1 MFGKG
6 LETSSHEAHQT
17 LEVPEIVKFL
27 EMRERRGQ
35 RKPRFRI
42 AQKFSLPAFTEPL
55 VWTVCLWLPKIYLDR
70 HRELQTVVTAER
82 DIFTD
87 RMGRLGAASAWEAYC
102 QGMIDEWQSA
112 NIITALILSAAGSF
126 LALPDINN
134 ASRCALLFSLL
145 SSLASI
151 AHSAF
156 YAHIYRNKL
165 ANKHFSIIQL
175 STYLAY
181 YCFVDNILLCIPLIN
196 MFYAIGAFSVSIII
210 YLWPRSQH
218 ETNAGPPTLG
228 LGGSIVLILIFAA
241 QLAFIVISY
250 IASQALTFTTDE
262 LLDASK
268 NRELAMDMKHEKEAD
283 AAKAAIITSMAVV
296 NDPDYK
302 LDSIAHSSTP
312 ARWLR
317 YDWRITE
324 AAIPL
329 GYEDGQPDSYMWEHQ
344 QLYVVRV
351 PYEGRYRAGKLG
363 WHIGAK
369 RYMYIPYGPNR
380 SEVMLERADC
390 DILSGVHS
398 DFAWYRVRE
407 GERFNVSRNE
417 IPEPWELFAINP
429 TIDRAERAYGGQ
441 QLGEV
446 LNGARHASIPFL
458 GEEILITPFLVLLI
472 KKGAMASP
480 DAVSADAFLS
490 PPLPGGVAQT
500 GVRNNSTRASAGSV
514 SPTSSIPPPA
524 TAPPRVRRT
533 GTMPVL
539 FGGIGKA

>member
-1 MFGKG
+1 MALSDF
-6 LETSSHEAHQT
+6 EVHQT

-35 RKPRFRI
+35 RRPRFRI
-42 AQKFSLPAFTEPL
+42 AQRFSLPAFTEPL
-55 VWTVCLWLPKIYLDR
+55 VWTVCLWLPKIYVDR

-87 RMGRLGAASAWEAYC
+87 RVGRLGAASAWEAYC

-126 LALPDINN
+126 LALPDVTN

-210 YLWPRSQH
+210 YLWPRST
-218 ETNAGPPTLG
+218 EAINSGPTTLG
-228 LGGSIVLILIFAA
+228 LAGSIVLILIFAA

-262 LLDASK
+262 LLDASR
-268 NRELAMDMKHEKEAD
+268 NRELAMEMKHAKEAD
-283 AAKAAIITSMAVV
+283 AEKAAIITNMAVV

-302 LDSIAHSSTP
+302 PVPPAHSSTP

-317 YDWRITE
+317 YDWRVTDV
-324 AAIPL
+324 ALPL

-344 QLYVVRV
+344 QLYVVRIF
-351 PYEGRYRAGKLG
+351 YEGRYRAGKLG

-390 DILSGVHS
+390 DILCGVHS
-398 DFAWYRVRE
+398 DFAWYRIRE
-407 GERFNVSRNE
+407 GERFDVSRLE
-417 IPEPWELFAINP
+417 IPEPWELFVVNP
-429 TIDRAERAYGGQ
+429 THDRGERAYVCAANYKGGQ

-446 LNGARHASIPFL
+446 LHGARHASIPWL
-458 GEEILITPFLVLLI
+458 GEEILITPFLVLLS

-480 DAVSADAFLS
+480 DAASLDAVL
-490 PPLPGGVAQT
+490 PPYTAERAQNT
-500 GVRNNSTRASAGSV
+500 GTRASAGGV
-514 SPTSSIPPPA
+514 SPASTIPPPA
-524 TAPPRVRRT
+524 TAPPPIRRT

-539 FGGIGKA
+539 FGGMGKA

>member
-1 MFGKG
+1 
-6 LETSSHEAHQT
+6 
-17 LEVPEIVKFL
+17 
-27 EMRERRGQ
+27 
-35 RKPRFRI
+35 
-42 AQKFSLPAFTEPL
+42 
-55 VWTVCLWLPKIYLDR
+55 
-70 HRELQTVVTAER
+70 
-82 DIFTD
+82 
-87 RMGRLGAASAWEAYC
+87 
-102 QGMIDEWQSA
+102 
-112 NIITALILSAAGSF
+112 
-126 LALPDINN
+126 
-134 ASRCALLFSLL
+134 
-145 SSLASI
+145 
-151 AHSAF
+151 
-156 YAHIYRNKL
+156 
-165 ANKHFSIIQL
+165 
-175 STYLAY
+175 
-181 YCFVDNILLCIPLIN
+181 

-218 ETNAGPPTLG
+218 ETNSGPPTLG

-268 NRELAMDMKHEKEAD
+268 NRELAMEMKHEKEAD

-317 YDWRITE
+317 YDWRVTE

-380 SEVMLERADC
+380 SEVMLEREDC

-398 DFAWYRVRE
+398 DFAWYRIRE
-407 GERFNVSRNE
+407 GERFDVSRLE
-417 IPEPWELFAINP
+417 IPEPWELFVINP
-429 TIDRAERAYGGQ
+429 TTDRAERAYVCAANYKGGQ

-446 LNGARHASIPFL
+446 LHGARHASIPFL

-480 DAVSADAFLS
+480 DAVSVDAVL
-490 PPLPGGVAQT
+490 PPPITGGIAHT
-500 GVRNNSTRASAGSV
+500 GVRNDSTRASAGGV

-524 TAPPRVRRT
+524 TAPQPIRRT